1 MIDKQINKMPNWKVP
16 GPDGVQ
22 GYWFNS
28 IKAKRPI
35 LAALFTEASA
45 NAPKWLTTRKTVL

>member
-1 MIDKQINKMPNWKVP
+1 MIDKQINKIPNWKVP

-28 IKAKRPI
+28 IKVKRTI
-35 LAALFTEASA
+35 LAALFIEASD

>member
-35 LAALFTEASA
+35 LAALFTEASV